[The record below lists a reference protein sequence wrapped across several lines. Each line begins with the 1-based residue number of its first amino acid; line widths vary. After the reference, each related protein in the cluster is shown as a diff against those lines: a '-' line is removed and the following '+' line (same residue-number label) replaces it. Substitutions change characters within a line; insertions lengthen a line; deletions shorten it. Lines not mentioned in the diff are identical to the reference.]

1 MRVVKRA
8 VIGGV
13 IAAAVA
19 VSLYFACIASSISST
34 RMTPVTVVSEVLE

>member
-8 VIGGV
+8 VVG
-13 IAAAVA
+13 IAIVGAMVL
-19 VSLYFACIASSISST
+19 SLYFAYVGTSVKST

>member
-13 IAAAVA
+13 IAVAVA
-19 VSLYFACIASSISST
+19 ISLYFACVWDSVKST
-34 RMTPVTVVSEVLE
+34 KMVPVTVVSEVLE

>member
-13 IAAAVA
+13 IAVVVA
-19 VSLYFACIASSISST
+19 ISLYFACVWSSVKST

>member
-1 MRVVKRA
+1 MRVLKRA

-19 VSLYFACIASSISST
+19 ASLYFAYVGSNISST